1 MEGVILIVRSITC
14 IVFKT
19 KMLLILY
26 YDTAL
31 TAKGGICDLLNYLL
45 YLYITYIE
53 MPTAY
58 VLINCDLGSE
68 EEIIREIRK
77 LPEAVEVS
85 GVYGVYDI
93 IARISSDS
101 MDKLRETITW
111 HVRRIDKVRST
122 LTMMVI
128 EGQGEQAK
136 TNQE

>member
-1 MEGVILIVRSITC
+1 M
-14 IVFKT
+14 
-19 KMLLILY
+19 
-26 YDTAL
+26 A
-31 TAKGGICDLLNYLL
+31 A
-45 YLYITYIE
+45 

-68 EEIIREIRK
+68 EEIIKELKK

-93 IARISSDS
+93 IAKIRSDT

-122 LTMMVI
+122 LTMIVI
-128 EGQGEQAK
+128 EGQGELK
-136 TNQE
+136 EKRK

>member
-1 MEGVILIVRSITC
+1 
-14 IVFKT
+14 
-19 KMLLILY
+19 
-26 YDTAL
+26 
-31 TAKGGICDLLNYLL
+31 
-45 YLYITYIE
+45 

-77 LPEAVEVS
+77 LPEAV

>member
-1 MEGVILIVRSITC
+1 
-14 IVFKT
+14 
-19 KMLLILY
+19 
-26 YDTAL
+26 
-31 TAKGGICDLLNYLL
+31 
-45 YLYITYIE
+45 

-68 EEIIREIRK
+68 EEIIKELKK

-93 IARISSDS
+93 IAKIRSDS

-122 LTMMVI
+122 LTMIVI
-128 EGQGEQAK
+128 EGQGEKAAK
-136 TNQE
+136 SK